1 MIPRIPFGKTGHD
14 STRLV
19 FGAAAFW
26 DADQDAAN
34 GAIERLLE
42 AGVNHIDAAA
52 SYGKAQERLGP
63 ALEGRR
69 DSFFLATK
77 TEKRSYSEAM
87 RDLENSLRLLR
98 TDRID
103 LWQMHCLID
112 DAEWTEAMG
121 EGGAL
126 RAFRE
131 AKEQGVVKNLGVTG
145 HGRRAA
151 DFHLRSLERF
161 PFDTVLLPWNRS
173 LSLVEDYR
181 ASFDRLR
188 KLCEERGAALQLI
201 KVFCRRPWGDRAK
214 TATTW
219 YEPLRES
226 ADLKLALGFAFAV
239 PKAFVCSAGD
249 LSLLPGMLEAAASS
263 PPPPS
268 EAEMAALASRTG
280 MSDLFAE

>member
-26 DADQDAAN
+26 DVDQDAAD
-34 GAIERLLE
+34 GAIELLLK

-63 ALEGRR
+63 ALAGRR
-69 DSFFLATK
+69 DEFFLATK
-77 TEKRSYSEAM
+77 TEKRSYDGAM
-87 RDLENSLRLLR
+87 RDLEDSLRLLK

-112 DAEWTEAMG
+112 DSEWTEAMG
-121 EGGAL
+121 ERGAL

-131 AKEQGVVKNLGVTG
+131 AKEQGIVKNLGVTG

-151 DFHLRSLERF
+151 EFHLRSLGLF

-173 LSLVEDYR
+173 LSLVETYR
-181 ASFDRLR
+181 ADFIRL
-188 KLCEERGAALQLI
+188 KALCAERGVALQLI
-201 KVFCRRPWGDRAK
+201 KAFCRRPWGERAK

-226 ADLKLALGFAFAV
+226 ADLRLALGFAFAI
-239 PKAFVCSAGD
+239 PKAFACSAGD

-263 PPPPS
+263 PPVPS
-268 EAEMAALASRTG
+268 DAEMEALAARTG